1 MALTALKE
9 AFEVARTRG
18 NIDIITD
25 TLLASELFVVA
36 KEFPGASKPPFYAQ
50 PSPVTPN
57 RICVTAAESRDVL
70 AGIPDVVLIEMTGRE
85 LLDTMEPFLEL
96 MIVHE
101 AGGEYLNR
109 EQLDWLRE
117 LRNVTGT
124 P

>member
-1 MALTALKE
+1 VALTALKE
-9 AFEVARTRG
+9 AFDVARTHHS
-18 NIDIITD
+18 IDVISGP
-25 TLLASELFVVA
+25 LLASKLFVVA
-36 KEFPGASKPPFYAQ
+36 KEFPGASKPQFY
-50 PSPVTPN
+50 VTPVAN

-70 AGIPDVVLIEMTGRE
+70 AGIPDVVLIEMSGRE